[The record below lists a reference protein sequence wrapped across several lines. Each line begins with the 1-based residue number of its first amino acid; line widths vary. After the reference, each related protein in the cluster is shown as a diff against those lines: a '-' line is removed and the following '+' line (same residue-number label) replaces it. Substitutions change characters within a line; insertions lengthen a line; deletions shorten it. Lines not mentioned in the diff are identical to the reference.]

1 MFRSLAALC
10 LVAAPL
16 LTAFAADEP
25 VATEFVSKEGK
36 FKATFPTKPETTEAK
51 PKGGF
56 AVTTTTAI
64 PKPGQVFTVTYFDL
78 PIDIPADKAKE
89 TLVALAGGIKG
100 KTLSDKEVAVGK
112 DKLPGRDAVYELPN
126 AHIRQLMILDGKRI
140 YQVIVGGPTKEDV
153 TSKAA
158 DKFVDSFQV
167 TK

>member
-64 PKPGQVFTVTYFDL
+64 PKPGSVFTVTYFDL

-89 TLVALAGGIKG
+89 TLVALAGGSRAKPSP
-100 KTLSDKEVAVGK
+100 KRRSRSARTSCRVAT
-112 DKLPGRDAVYELPN
+112 RCTSC
-126 AHIRQLMILDGKRI
+126 
-140 YQVIVGGPTKEDV
+140 PTP
-153 TSKAA
+153 TSA
-158 DKFVDSFQV
+158 SS
-167 TK
+167 